1 MPTINWKKITVFTA
15 CCLPLLV
22 MLYQFIN
29 QQLSAEPVDDM
40 LRTTGIWALRLLL
53 LTLAIT
59 PIRCWFGVNL
69 VRYRRMLGLF
79 VMFYVTLHLLIYLT
93 FEFAFDIA
101 AIVDDVLKRKFIFVG
116 MLAFLLL
123 IPLTITSTKGM
134 MKRLG
139 KRWVKLHKSVYL
151 IAMLAVLHF
160 VWLVK
165 SDYGEPG
172 IYAVLLTLLLL
183 ARRFSRPSSR

>member
-40 LRTTGIWALRLLL
+40 LRTT
-53 LTLAIT
+53 
-59 PIRCWFGVNL
+59 
-69 VRYRRMLGLF
+69 RRMLGLF

-101 AIVDDVLKRKFIFVG
+101 AIVDDVLQRKFIFVG

-172 IYAVLLTLLLL
+172 IYAALLTLLLL